1 MKEEKIIVDS
11 KFETK
16 IQLIHL
22 LYVMIV
28 FYISLCLVT
37 LENIGKKKLYIL
49 LFCLCVLL
57 NTTIFS
63 KKI

>member
-1 MKEEKIIVDS
+1 MIVDS

-37 LENIGKKKLYIL
+37 LENIGKKKNSIYY
-49 LFCLCVLL
+49 FFVCV
-57 NTTIFS
+57 FY
-63 KKI
+63 